1 MSHTFIRVCK
11 SEMNKRMCPLFQESL
26 KSRGRD
32 GFGILYCKKHSERG
46 KHVGDGRITEG
57 SLNQSGVGEGRVLKN
72 ERGGK

>member
-1 MSHTFIRVCK
+1 
-11 SEMNKRMCPLFQESL
+11 MNKRMCPLFQESL

-57 SLNQSGVGEGRVLKN
+57 SLNQSGVGEGWVLKN
-72 ERGGK
+72 ETAVSEGGGKNF